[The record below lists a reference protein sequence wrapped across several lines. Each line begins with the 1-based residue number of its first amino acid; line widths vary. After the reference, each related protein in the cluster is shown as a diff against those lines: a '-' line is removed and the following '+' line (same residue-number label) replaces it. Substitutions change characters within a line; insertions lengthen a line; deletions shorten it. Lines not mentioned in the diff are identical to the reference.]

1 VAEVPDAIILGGGA
15 AGLFCA
21 AAAARRGRCVLVVD
35 HADKLG
41 RKILV
46 SGGGR
51 CNFTNRDV
59 GPEHYRSQNPH
70 FVRSALARF
79 TPADFLALVEAR
91 GIAYHERDHGRLFCD
106 DSAKHIVALLLDA
119 CRAAGVQ
126 FALGQPVR
134 GASHDGD
141 TFVIHRADGDLRARA
156 LVVATG
162 GLSVPTTGATG
173 LGYEL
178 ATHFGLRLVPTAP
191 ALVPFI
197 LPGMAAL
204 SGIAVEARLSLGDHA
219 FTENLLFT
227 HTGLSGPAVL
237 QISNWWEAGQPV
249 TIDLLPHQPV
259 EALLSAA
266 KAEGAR
272 GLVANLLAEH
282 LPRRLVQERLAG
294 VPGHDRAVHQATP
307 REVAAIAAAIHDWRV
322 VPIDTEGW
330 RKAEVTRGGVDTRDL
345 SSQTMAARNVPGLF
359 FIGEVMDVTGWLGGY
374 NFHWAWASG
383 HACGQAL

>member
-1 VAEVPDAIILGGGA
+1 MAEAPDVIILGGGA

-79 TPADFLALVEAR
+79 TPADFLALVDAR

-119 CRAAGVQ
+119 CRAAGVK

-134 GASHDGD
+134 GASRDGD

-237 QISNWWEAGQPV
+237 QISNWWEAGQAV
-249 TIDLLPHQPV
+249 AIDLLPHQPV

-307 REVAAIAAAIHDWRV
+307 REVAAIAAAFHDWQV
-322 VPIDTEGW
+322 VPTDTEGW

>member
-1 VAEVPDAIILGGGA
+1 
-15 AGLFCA
+15 
-21 AAAARRGRCVLVVD
+21 
-35 HADKLG
+35 
-41 RKILV
+41 
-46 SGGGR
+46 
-51 CNFTNRDV
+51 
-59 GPEHYRSQNPH
+59 
-70 FVRSALARF
+70 
-79 TPADFLALVEAR
+79 
-91 GIAYHERDHGRLFCD
+91 
-106 DSAKHIVALLLDA
+106 
-119 CRAAGVQ
+119 
-126 FALGQPVR
+126 
-134 GASHDGD
+134 
-141 TFVIHRADGDLRARA
+141 
-156 LVVATG
+156 
-162 GLSVPTTGATG
+162 
-173 LGYEL
+173 
-178 ATHFGLRLVPTAP
+178 
-191 ALVPFI
+191 
-197 LPGMAAL
+197 
-204 SGIAVEARLSLGDHA
+204 
-219 FTENLLFT
+219 LFT

-237 QISNWWEAGQPV
+237 QISNWWEAGQAV

>member
-1 VAEVPDAIILGGGA
+1 M
-15 AGLFCA
+15 
-21 AAAARRGRCVLVVD
+21 LVVD